1 MGAINHQ
8 KQELDN
14 RFNEIKSRIDYALSV
29 MNSPKPEIKQAEKD
43 VLIETYQYLNYL
55 QESILRYMAFNEDD

>member
-1 MGAINHQ
+1 MSAINHQ